1 MFRNRIEAGI
11 LLADKLKNYKYNK
24 DVIIVTIPRG
34 GVPVGYA
41 IATKLHVPLEIV
53 LSKKIGHPL
62 HKEFA
67 IGAVTLHDRIL
78 SPDSDSIEK
87 EYLDRETKKIR
98 DLLQWRY
105 DTYYGSHKPISLKN
119 KIIILVDDGVATGQ
133 SLISCIKLIEK
144 QYPAKII
151 IALPVGPASVIN
163 KISNMPAVNQT
174 ICLLTPFNFY
184 AVGQY
189 YKEFDQ
195 VDDKEVIELLK
206 KANNQFLVNS

>member
-1 MFRNRIEAGI
+1 MFRNRTEAGI

-24 DVIIVTIPRG
+24 DAIIVTIPRG

-41 IATKLHVPLEIV
+41 MATKLHLPLEIV

-78 SPDSDSIEK
+78 SPDSDNILK
-87 EYLDRETKKIR
+87 DYLDRETKKIR
-98 DLLQWRY
+98 DLLQWRHE
-105 DTYYGSHKPISLKN
+105 TYYGSHAPISLKN
-119 KIIILVDDGVATGQ
+119 KIIILADDGVATGH

-144 QYPAKII
+144 QNPAKII
-151 IALPVGPASVIN
+151 IALPVGPPSVIN
-163 KISNMPAVNQT
+163 KINNISSVNET
-174 ICLLTPFNFY
+174 ICLLTPYDFY
-184 AVGQY
+184 AVGQF

-206 KANNQFLVNS
+206 KANNQFLINS

>member
-98 DLLQWRY
+98 DLLRWRH

-174 ICLLTPFNFY
+174 ICLLIPFNFY

>member
-1 MFRNRIEAGI
+1 MFRNRTEAGI

-24 DVIIVTIPRG
+24 DAIIVTIPRG

-41 IATKLHVPLEIV
+41 MATRLHLPLEIV

-78 SPDSDSIEK
+78 SPDSDSILK

-98 DLLQWRY
+98 DLLQWRH
-105 DTYYGSHKPISLKN
+105 DTYYGSHAPISLKN

-144 QYPAKII
+144 QNPAKII

-163 KISNMPAVNQT
+163 KISNMLSINQT

-195 VDDKEVIELLK
+195 VDDDEVVELLK
-206 KANNQFLVNS
+206 KANNQFLINS

>member
-1 MFRNRIEAGI
+1 MFRNRTEAGI

-24 DVIIVTIPRG
+24 DAIIVTIPRG
-34 GVPVGYA
+34 GVPIGYA
-41 IATKLHVPLEIV
+41 MATRLHLPLEIV

-78 SPDSDSIEK
+78 SPDSDSILK

-98 DLLQWRY
+98 DLLQWRH
-105 DTYYGSHKPISLKN
+105 DTYYGSHAPISLKN

-144 QYPAKII
+144 QNPAKII
-151 IALPVGPASVIN
+151 IALPVGPPSVIN
-163 KISNMPAVNQT
+163 KINNIPSVNQT
-174 ICLLTPFNFY
+174 ICLLTPSDFY
-184 AVGQY
+184 SVGQFY
-189 YKEFDQ
+189 NEFDQ
-195 VDDKEVIELLK
+195 VDDDEVVELLN
-206 KANNQFLVNS
+206 KANNQFLINS

>member
-1 MFRNRIEAGI
+1 MFRNRTEAGI

-24 DVIIVTIPRG
+24 DAIIVTIPRG

-41 IATKLHVPLEIV
+41 MATKLHLPLEIV

-78 SPDSDSIEK
+78 SPDSDNILK
-87 EYLDRETKKIR
+87 DYLDRETKKIR
-98 DLLQWRY
+98 DLLQWRHE
-105 DTYYGSHKPISLKN
+105 TYYGSHAPISLKN
-119 KIIILVDDGVATGQ
+119 KIIILADDGVATGH

-144 QYPAKII
+144 QNPAKII
-151 IALPVGPASVIN
+151 IALPVGPPSVIN
-163 KISNMPAVNQT
+163 KINNISSVNET
-174 ICLLTPFNFY
+174 ICLLTPYDFY
-184 AVGQY
+184 AVGQF

-195 VDDKEVIELLK
+195 VDDIEVIELLK
-206 KANNQFLVNS
+206 KANNQFHISR

>member
-1 MFRNRIEAGI
+1 

-144 QYPAKII
+144 QNPAKII

-163 KISNMPAVNQT
+163 KISNIPAVNQT